1 MSTILI
7 VDDSSTIRR
16 QVAAALTPAGFH
28 VVEADDGEDA
38 LMQLLGGLEVALV
51 ICDVNMPKLSGLD
64 LLERLRTEPSVAH
77 TLVLMLTTE
86 GQPESI
92 ARAKALGAKGW
103 MVKPF
108 VPALLVGAVQKL
120 TAGVARPPS
129 PSPSPG

>member
-16 QVAAALTPAGFH
+16 QVAAALTPAGFA
-28 VVEADDGEDA
+28 VVEANDGEDA
-38 LMQLLGGLEVALV
+38 LVQLLGGLAADLV

-64 LLERLRTEPSVAH
+64 LLERLRAEPSVAH
-77 TLVLMLTTE
+77 TVVLMLTTE

-108 VPALLVGAVQKL
+108 VPAMLVGAVQKL
-120 TAGVARPPS
+120 TGRPATP
-129 PSPSPG
+129 